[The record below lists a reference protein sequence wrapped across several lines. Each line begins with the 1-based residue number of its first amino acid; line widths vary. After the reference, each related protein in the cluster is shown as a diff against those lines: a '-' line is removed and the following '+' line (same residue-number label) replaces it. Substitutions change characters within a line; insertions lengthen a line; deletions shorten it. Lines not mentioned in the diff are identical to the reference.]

1 MRTFM
6 NPHRT
11 TSILQR
17 LPVILAV
24 TAASYGLPPQAQAP
38 RSSKAARGARSGAAA
53 AASHRLGVH

>member
-11 TSILQR
+11 ISILQR

-38 RSSKAARGARSGAAA
+38 HSSKAVRGGRSGAVAA
-53 AASHRLGVH
+53 ATHRLGVH